1 LEAKERLQRGDKKMN
16 DYYSIYTWAM
26 DKQAAVERQAEQRRL
41 LRQSRPVTLH
51 LRWPVEIRRDDPA
64 VDIRQEE
71 RDAVA

>member
-1 LEAKERLQRGDKKMN
+1 MN

>member
-1 LEAKERLQRGDKKMN
+1 MN

-26 DKQAAVERQAEQRRL
+26 DKQATVERQAERRRL

-51 LRWPVEIRRDDPA
+51 LRWPVEIRRDDP
-64 VDIRQEE
+64 VVESRQEE